1 MMQPKIL
8 RDWGDM
14 LMTVMKIIL
23 VESQRCLCLFALDDI
38 AAYEEICYNFDIQN
52 SWWREEVCHSFT
64 A

>member
-1 MMQPKIL
+1 
-8 RDWGDM
+8 M

-23 VESQRCLCLFALDDI
+23 VESKRCLCLFALDDI
-38 AAYEEICYNFDIQN
+38 AAYEEIYYNFDIQN